1 MSETRRRTQEKSV
14 LNTLQR
20 GDAITPIQAMNQ
32 CGTMRL
38 AAIIHTLRK
47 KGHNI
52 TTSMNGGN
60 VGDAGNFATYRMDT

>member
-1 MSETRRRTQEKSV
+1 MNERRRTQEKSV

-20 GDAITPIQAMNQ
+20 GDTITPIQAMNQ

-52 TTSMNGGN
+52 TTSINKVN
-60 VGDAGNFATYRMDT
+60 VGDTGNFATYSMAT